1 MRNHLVKYPSPLSSP
16 HKGAGRARG
25 DEKQKAIVL
34 LSGGLDSAT
43 ALYYAVSKGYDCR
56 CLIFDYGQR
65 HKKEIESAKE
75 IAKSCGAAYE
85 IIKFDLPWK
94 GSALLDT
101 RIKVPEHNNPI
112 TLKLNNRIPVT
123 YVPARN
129 TIFLSFAVSCAEAI
143 GASAVFI
150 GANAV
155 DFSGYPDCRPEYYR
169 VFDKLVRHGTKAG
182 AEKKK
187 IRIFTP
193 LIYKTKSEIIK
204 LGTKL
209 GVPYEYTWSCYAGG
223 NRPCLKCDS
232 CVFRGKGFKEA
243 GIKDPLL
250 KRLKIVKA

>member
-1 MRNHLVKYPSPLSSP
+1 MRIRLMEWNKSLNVKRCGMR
-16 HKGAGRARG
+16 K
-25 DEKQKAIVL
+25 KAIIL

-43 ALYYAVSKGYDCR
+43 TLYYAGSKGYDCR

-65 HKKEIESAKE
+65 HKKEVESAKK

-85 IIKFDLPWK
+85 VIKFGLPWE
-94 GSALLDT
+94 GSVLLDGDAA
-101 RIKVPEHNNPI
+101 VP
-112 TLKLNNRIPVT
+112 KNRPHMKQGIPST

-129 TIFLSFAVSCAEAI
+129 TIFLSFAVSYAEAI
-143 GASAVFI
+143 GAGAIFI

-169 VFDKLVRHGTKAG
+169 VFDKLIKRGTKAG

-193 LIYKTKSEIIK
+193 LIYKTKAQIIK

-223 NRPCLKCDS
+223 RRPCLECDS
-232 CVFRGKGFKEA
+232 CVFRAKGFKEA
-243 GIKDPLL
+243 GVRDPLL
-250 KRLKIVKA
+250 KMLKILKVLEV